1 MRFFKHEHFR
11 VPGHAHT
18 LQQGHLIIQRVI
30 ERFWNI
36 FEQDDEEDED
46 KAKKAKKAK
55 QKWREEF
62 VDLKETFAGDDAA
75 AALEHLLT
83 VYEDEDLPDEI
94 SKSLE
99 PLIAELKVQR
109 PEIVAYVFD
118 QLDSDCFINYI
129 EDGHER
135 TIPDPD
141 NPTYTIVWKNGQW
154 RHCRGTAAAI
164 VAQLMEEARCVVSKS

>member
-1 MRFFKHEHFR
+1 MNFFRHEHFR
-11 VPGHAHT
+11 VPGHART

-36 FEQDDEEDED
+36 FEREDE
-46 KAKKAKKAK
+46 AETRKAK
-55 QKWREEF
+55 QEWREVF
-62 VDLKETFAGDDAA
+62 VDLKETLAGDDAA

-83 VYEDEDLPDEI
+83 VYDDEDLPDEI

-99 PLIAELKVQR
+99 PLIAELKTPR

-129 EDGHER
+129 EDGHNR

-154 RHCRGTAAAI
+154 RHCRGTAAAV
-164 VAQLMEEARCVVSKS
+164 VAQLIEEARCVA